1 MTTASS
7 RFIQDQ
13 SPSKRLPISE
23 DQAALLVSLIATY
36 TEDLC
41 RLFNLPQI
49 LDLNLNN
56 HEAARELRS
65 YEQLILG
72 AYACGFV
79 CIDLDVNFDL
89 SNANQN
95 PETMIGN
102 CNLSVLRHY
111 LHTLLR
117 SERVSGLHGSP
128 ILASLQS
135 GALGL
140 VASRLKS
147 DQRLRPEADM
157 DR

>member
-13 SPSKRLPISE
+13 SPSKQRPISE
-23 DQAALLVSLIATY
+23 DQAEFLVSLIAGY

-41 RLFNLPQI
+41 RHFKLRHICDFNLS
-49 LDLNLNN
+49 N
-56 HEAARELRS
+56 HETARELRS
-65 YEQLILG
+65 YQQLILG

-79 CIDLDVNFDL
+79 CADLDANFDL
-89 SNANQN
+89 SSANQN
-95 PETMIGN
+95 PDAILGK

-111 LHTLLR
+111 LHTLFR

-135 GALGL
+135 DALAL
-140 VASRLKS
+140 VATRLKS
-147 DQRLRPEADM
+147 DQRLRPETDM
-157 DR
+157 DQ